1 MSSGTYLHIYINP
14 KTDVSNDKVETQI
27 NLAVDWFRYASD
39 SYVVYTTSDIEKWMG
54 RLKPLVEP
62 GGRLLIFEIKVNR
75 RNGWMT
81 EDFWE
86 WLKKPR
92 T

>member
-1 MSSGTYLHIYINP
+1 MSKYLHIYINP
-14 KTDVSNDKVETQI
+14 KDGVSNDQVETQM
-27 NLAVDWFRYASD
+27 NLAVDWYRYASD
-39 SYVVYTTSDIEKWMG
+39 SYIVYTTSDIAKWQG

-62 GGRLLIFEIKVNR
+62 GGRLLIIEVKVNS

-81 EDFWE
+81 QDFWD

-92 T
+92 G